1 MYTGQARGAPA
12 IEGASPLRARGAPD
26 IEGLRPYEDW
36 LCQYF
41 YPLSIPN
48 KKTNLLKEIR
58 KSIGNPPRTRGVFD
72 SGLGGFTNDKS
83 RGARQTAAQ
92 TLSKR

>member
-1 MYTGQARGAPA
+1 MPA
-12 IEGASPLRARGAPD
+12 

-72 SGLGGFTNDKS
+72 SGFDGFTNDKS
-83 RGARQTAAQ
+83 RGACKAAAQ